1 MILSTWAENENS
13 ESPSVDDI
21 SAWAEKYGMTFPVLA
36 DPSWAINNR
45 FEKDQGIP
53 TQVLLAPGAKLVKV
67 DAMITSADIEAVL
80 EGEE

>member
-13 ESPSVDDI
+13 EAPSVDEI
-21 SAWAEKYGMTFPVLA
+21 AAWADQYGMTFPVLA
-36 DPSWAINNR
+36 DPNWAINNR
-45 FEKDQGIP
+45 FEKDHGIP

-67 DAMITSADIEAVL
+67 DAMITGADIEAVL